1 MSESSPTDLVVSF
14 RSLPRRLREAQADTP
29 PEFTAAEHRSLQST
43 LAAAADVLRCAAE
56 PLAIADAIEARPAD
70 SWTEADLD
78 SVREAALAAGRH
90 LRSIAAASTTGDT
103 DD

>member
-1 MSESSPTDLVVSF
+1 MSESSPADLVVSF

-29 PEFTAAEHRSLQST
+29 PEFTAVEHRSLQSA
-43 LAAAADVLRCAAE
+43 LAAAADALHCAAE

-70 SWTEADLD
+70 SWPEPDLD
-78 SVREAALAAGRH
+78 SVRAAALAAGRH
-90 LRSIAAASTTGDT
+90 LRSIAAASGDT